1 MGVATMPARLQALGG
16 EPPPQLGDD
25 AVDRR
30 EIGQRP
36 RRQRPI
42 ELAERP
48 CGGQAA
54 RSLDLRTLSPRSSRA
69 RRMRCTSTPITPE
82 PSWRRANAAI
92 AIRARSRIAPSAPS
106 LNAAA
111 IWARRASS

>member
-42 ELAERP
+42 ELA
-48 CGGQAA
+48 
-54 RSLDLRTLSPRSSRA
+54 
-69 RRMRCTSTPITPE
+69 
-82 PSWRRANAAI
+82 WRRANAAI